1 MENCILAIDQG
12 TTSSRALLFDAE
24 GNKLSVGQQE
34 FTQHFPDNGWV
45 EHDAMEIWQT
55 TIASCQSAIEAA
67 SITATQIRCIGITN
81 QRETTIV
88 WDRETGLPIY
98 NAIVWQDRRT
108 SDYCE
113 ALKNRQLEDTI
124 QQKTGL
130 LIDAYFSAS
139 KIAWILDNVTGA
151 RARAEKG
158 ELAFGTVDCFLLWH
172 LTKGLSHRTDA
183 TNASRTQLFNIHTQQ
198 WDEDLLD
205 IFDIPS
211 SLLPT
216 VEDCAAEYGDCDA
229 ELFGCPIPITGI
241 IGDQQSAAF
250 GQCCFSAGMA
260 KSTYGT
266 GCFLLLNTGDTVVTS
281 SNRLLST
288 VAFRL
293 QGKTSYAVEGSI
305 FMAGA
310 TMQWIR
316 DGLQLIEKASES
328 EALAEDTSEDLSVYL
343 VPAFTGLGA
352 PYWDPDARGALFG
365 LTRDSGVKEVVTAA
379 LLSVCYQSKDLLV
392 AIEADGGEV
401 ASLRV
406 DGGMTNNDYVMQKL
420 ADLLNLEVL
429 RPELTET
436 TALGAAYVAGLQAGL
451 FDSLDEISEKWQLDR
466 RFESSK
472 DTHWRERQYSGWLNA
487 VSRTRTKESS
497 EDER

>member
-1 MENCILAIDQG
+1 MNNCILAIDQG
-12 TTSSRALLFDAE
+12 TTSSRALIFDSQ

-34 FTQHFPDNGWV
+34 FAQHFPDNGWV
-45 EHDAMEIWQT
+45 EHDAMEIWQS
-55 TIASCQSAIEAA
+55 TIASCQSALESA
-67 SITATQIRCIGITN
+67 SITSEQIRCIGITN

-108 SDYCE
+108 SNYCDE
-113 ALKNRQLEDTI
+113 LKAQHLEETI

-139 KIAWILDNVTGA
+139 KIRWILENVTGA
-151 RARAEKG
+151 RKRAEKG

-172 LTKGLSHRTDA
+172 LSKGRSHRTDA

-198 WDEDLLD
+198 WDDELLE
-205 IFDIPS
+205 IFDIPV

-229 ELFGCPIPITGI
+229 EFFGSSIPITGI
-241 IGDQQSAAF
+241 IGDQQAAAF
-250 GQCCFSAGMA
+250 GQCCFSSGMA

-266 GCFLLLNTGDTVVTS
+266 GCFLLLNTGNQVVKS
-281 SNRLLST
+281 ANRLLST

-293 QGKTSYAVEGSI
+293 NGETSYALEGSI

-316 DGLQLIEKASES
+316 DGLQLIEQASES
-328 EALAEDTSEDLSVYL
+328 EALAEKTSEDLSVYL

-352 PYWDPDARGALFG
+352 PYWDSTARGALFG

-392 AIEADGGEV
+392 AIEADGGTV

-406 DGGMTNNDYVMQKL
+406 DGGMANNDYVMQKL
-420 ADLLNLEVL
+420 SDLLNLDVL
-429 RPELTET
+429 RPELTEA
-436 TALGAAYVAGLQAGL
+436 TAMGAAYVAGLQAGI
-451 FDSLDEISEKWQLDR
+451 FESLEEISTKWELDQ
-466 RFESSK
+466 RFESGK
-472 DTHWRERQYSGWLNA
+472 DDAWREKQYDGWLDA
-487 VSRTRTKESS
+487 VSRTRTKAIDKEN
-497 EDER
+497 

>member
-1 MENCILAIDQG
+1 MKNCILAIDQG
-12 TTSSRALLFDAE
+12 TTSSRALVFDSQ

-34 FTQHFPDNGWV
+34 FAQHFPDNGWV
-45 EHDAMEIWQT
+45 EHDAMEIFQT
-55 TIASCQSAIEAA
+55 TIASCKSALKA
-67 SITATQIRCIGITN
+67 SSIASEEIRCIGITN

-113 ALKNRQLEDTI
+113 ELKAQHLEETI

-139 KIAWILDNVTGA
+139 KIRWILENIEGA
-151 RARAEKG
+151 RERAEGG

-172 LTKGLSHRTDA
+172 LTKGRSHRTDA

-198 WDEDLLD
+198 WDGELLE
-205 IFDIPS
+205 IFDIPA

-216 VEDCAAEYGDCDA
+216 VEDCAAEYGECDA
-229 ELFGCPIPITGI
+229 EFFGSAIPITGI
-241 IGDQQSAAF
+241 IGDQQAAAF
-250 GQCCFSAGMA
+250 GQCCFWPGMA

-266 GCFLLLNTGDTVVTS
+266 GCFLLLNTGSQVVKST
-281 SNRLLST
+281 NRLLST

-293 QGKTSYAVEGSI
+293 NGEVSYALEGSI

-316 DGLQLIEKASES
+316 DGLQLIQQASES
-328 EALAEDTSEDLSVYL
+328 EALAEKTSEDLSVYL

-352 PYWDPDARGALFG
+352 PYWDPAARGALFG

-379 LLSVCYQSKDLLV
+379 LLSVCYQSKDLAV
-392 AIEADGGEV
+392 AIEADGGAI

-406 DGGMTNNDYVMQKL
+406 DGGMANNNYVMQKL
-420 ADLLNLEVL
+420 SDLLNLDIL

-436 TALGAAYVAGLQAGL
+436 TALGAAYIAGLQAGI
-451 FDSLDEISEKWQLDR
+451 FESLEEISTKWQLDQ
-466 RFESSK
+466 RFEPGK
-472 DTHWRERQYSGWLNA
+472 DDAWREKQYDGWLDA
-487 VSRTRTKESS
+487 VSRTRTNVIDREN
-497 EDER
+497 

>member
-1 MENCILAIDQG
+1 MNNCILAIDQG
-12 TTSSRALLFDAE
+12 TTSSRALIFDSQ

-45 EHDAMEIWQT
+45 EHDAMEIWHST
-55 TIASCQSAIEAA
+55 VASCQNALESA
-67 SITATQIRCIGITN
+67 SITAEQIRCIGITN
-81 QRETTIV
+81 QRETTIL

-108 SDYCE
+108 ADYCE
-113 ALKNRQLEDTI
+113 ELKTQDLEETI

-139 KIAWILDNVTGA
+139 KIRWILENVAGA
-151 RARAEKG
+151 RERAENG

-172 LTKGLSHRTDA
+172 LSKGRSHRTDA

-198 WDEDLLD
+198 WDDELLKV
-205 IFDIPS
+205 FDIPA
-211 SLLPT
+211 SLLPS
-216 VEDCAAEYGDCDA
+216 VEDCAAEYGECDA
-229 ELFGCPIPITGI
+229 EFFGSAIPVTGM
-241 IGDQQSAAF
+241 IGDQQAAAF
-250 GQCCFSAGMA
+250 GQCCFSPGMA

-266 GCFLLLNTGDTVVTS
+266 GCFLLLNTGNQVVKST
-281 SNRLLST
+281 NRLLST

-293 QGKTSYAVEGSI
+293 NGETSYALEGSI

-316 DGLQLIEKASES
+316 DGLKLIEQASES
-328 EALAEDTSEDLSVYL
+328 EALAKQTSEDLSVYL

-352 PYWDPDARGALFG
+352 PYWDPEARGALFG

-379 LLSVCYQSKDLLV
+379 LLSVCYQSKDLVV
-392 AIEADGGEV
+392 AIQADGGTV
-401 ASLRV
+401 AGLRV
-406 DGGMTNNDYVMQKL
+406 DGGMANNDYVMQKL
-420 ADLLNLEVL
+420 SDLLDLEVL

-436 TALGAAYVAGLQAGL
+436 TALGAAYVAGLQAGI
-451 FDSLDEISEKWQLDR
+451 FESLDEISAKWQLDQ
-466 RFESSK
+466 RFEARK
-472 DTHWRERQYSGWLNA
+472 DNAWRAKQYDGWLDA
-487 VSRTRTKESS
+487 VSRTRTNFTDREN
-497 EDER
+497 